1 MMKGLPKALST
12 LLVFTKLTITLPL
25 KEPRNPS
32 LSHASCPH
40 IAQPLLGHKTPN

>member
-12 LLVFTKLTITLPL
+12 LLVFTKLTLPP

-40 IAQPLLGHKTPN
+40 IVQPLLGHKTPN